1 MSRKFLT
8 SIDLTQNQ
16 LLNAAIQNL
25 ASAPSTPVSGQVYF
39 DTTLLQLLV
48 WNATASAWQLVATNS
63 LLLQGQNGA
72 YYLSR
77 ANQTGT
83 QLANT
88 ISNLQATVIGYTLDT
103 FAPPVAPVSMNNQR
117 ITNVATPTTSTDAAN
132 KQYVDSTAQGLSPK
146 PTARAATTAALP
158 ANTYNNGAAGVGA
171 TLTANANGVLTVDS
185 YTPALNDILLI
196 KNEATAANDGL
207 YYVSQLGSASV
218 PYVLTRHVDMDQATE
233 FGGGFVPVE
242 NVGTVNANSLWL
254 CNVAN
259 SITVGTTAVV
269 FTQLN
274 ASTALTQGNGITIS
288 GNTISANVLAGGGVL
303 VSSSGLSTDPTVGVR
318 KFAQTFGDGSTTS
331 YTITH
336 GLGTGGATNGQD
348 VTVSVYQAASPFSEV
363 DCDIAH
369 ATVNTVTL
377 AFAVAP
383 TANQYRVVVHG

>member
-171 TLTANANGVLTVDS
+171 T
-185 YTPALNDILLI
+185 
-196 KNEATAANDGL
+196 
-207 YYVSQLGSASV
+207 
-218 PYVLTRHVDMDQATE
+218 
-233 FGGGFVPVE
+233 
-242 NVGTVNANSLWL
+242 
-254 CNVAN
+254 
-259 SITVGTTAVV
+259 
-269 FTQLN
+269 
-274 ASTALTQGNGITIS
+274 
-288 GNTISANVLAGGGVL
+288 
-303 VSSSGLSTDPTVGVR
+303 
-318 KFAQTFGDGSTTS
+318 
-331 YTITH
+331 
-336 GLGTGGATNGQD
+336 
-348 VTVSVYQAASPFSEV
+348 
-363 DCDIAH
+363 
-369 ATVNTVTL
+369 
-377 AFAVAP
+377 
-383 TANQYRVVVHG
+383 

>member
-1 MSRKFLT
+1 MARKFLT
-8 SIDLTQNQ
+8 PIDLTQNQ
-16 LLNAAIQNL
+16 LLNAALQNL
-25 ASAPSTPVSGQVYF
+25 AAAPSSPVSGQVYW
-39 DTTLLQLLV
+39 DTTLLQLLT

-63 LLLQGQNGA
+63 LMLQGQNGA

-103 FAPPVAPVSMNNQR
+103 FAAPIALVNLNSQR
-117 ITNVATPTTSTDAAN
+117 ITNLATPLSPGDAAN
-132 KQYVDSTAQGLSPK
+132 KSYVDSTAQGLSAK

-158 ANTYNNGAAGVGA
+158 ANTYANGTAGVGA
-171 TLTANANGVLTVDS
+171 TLTATANGVLTVDS
-185 YTPALNDILLI
+185 YAVALNDIVLV
-196 KNEATAANDGL
+196 KNEATSANNGL
-207 YYVSQLGSASV
+207 YTVTQLGSASV
-218 PYVLTRHVDMDQATE
+218 PYILTRHLDMDQATQ

-242 NVGTVNANSLWL
+242 NVGTTNANSLWL

-259 SITVGTTAVV
+259 SITVGTTSVV

-274 ASTALTQGNGITIS
+274 SSTALSGSTSVSVS
-288 GNTISANVLAGGGVL
+288 GNVASVIVAPSGGVL
-303 VSSSGLSTDPTVGVR
+303 SGASGLYLDGTVGV
-318 KFAQTFGDGSTTS
+318 KKYAASLGDGSTLS

-336 GLGTGGATNGQD
+336 NLGTQD
-348 VTVSVYQAASPFSEV
+348 VVVSLYQAASPYAEV
-363 DCDIAH
+363 DTDIAH
-369 ATVNTVTL
+369 ATTNTLTL